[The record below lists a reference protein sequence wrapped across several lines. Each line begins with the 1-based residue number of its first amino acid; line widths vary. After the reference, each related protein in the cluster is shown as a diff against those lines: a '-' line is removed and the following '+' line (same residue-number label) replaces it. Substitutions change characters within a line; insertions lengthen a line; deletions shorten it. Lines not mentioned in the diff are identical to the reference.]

1 MSGDQAP
8 KVSVEEVRLYEWPF
22 KLRLPFRFGAITVTH
37 GRQLVLRARIR
48 AADGKEAWGVAAECL
63 AAKWFDKSPEL
74 SDEQNLEQLRLSVES
89 AVDLYRKAG
98 ARTAFGLFAATY
110 REQLAEGAR
119 HRLPPIVAGFGP
131 ALLDRAVLDALG
143 RSTGQSFYAMMGANI
158 AGMAGGD
165 IVPDLAGFDFDGFL
179 GSLRPAKTIH
189 ARHTVGM
196 VDPIVAADQSAA
208 QRVND
213 GLPETLEEVVRDYRG
228 RYYKLKVGGNVEQ
241 DVARLARIAAVL
253 DRMQEPYHASL
264 DGNEQYQD
272 AAGVLALW
280 NAIKAT
286 PVLARLAASILF
298 IEQPIKRAVAFEQPI
313 AALDAEKAVIID
325 ESDGDLDAFP
335 RARALGYRGVSSKT
349 CKGLYKS
356 LINAARCRLWNS
368 ESAGARWFMSAEDLT
383 TLAGVSVQQD
393 LALVNLI
400 GLTHV
405 ERNGHHFVDG
415 FFGRTAKERDGFLA
429 AHPDL
434 YHRAGDQVRLTIK
447 DGLIALGSLG
457 GPGYAVAAEPDF
469 SALEAM
475 PKSRWSY

>member
-1 MSGDQAP
+1 MSVDHAP
-8 KVSVEEVRLYEWPF
+8 KVAVAEVRLYEWPF

-37 GRQLVLRARIR
+37 GRQLVMRVRIR

-63 AAKWFDKSPEL
+63 AAKWFDKSPGL
-74 SDEQNLEQLRLSVES
+74 SDDQNLEQLRRSVEI
-89 AVDLYRKAG
+89 AVDLYRTAG
-98 ARTAFGLFAATY
+98 ARTTFGLF
-110 REQLAEGAR
+110 
-119 HRLPPIVAGFGP
+119 
-131 ALLDRAVLDALG
+131 
-143 RSTGQSFYAMMGANI
+143 TGQSFYAMMGANI
-158 AGMAGGD
+158 AGIAGGG
-165 IVPDLAGFDFDGFL
+165 VAPDLAGFDFDGFL
-179 GSLRPAKTIH
+179 GSLRPAATIH

-196 VDPIVAADQSAA
+196 VDPIVAADQSKE

-286 PVLARLAASILF
+286 PSLARLASSILF
-298 IEQPIKRAVAFEQPI
+298 IEQPIKRAVAFEQPV

-368 ESAGARWFMSAEDLT
+368 ETAEARWFMSAEDLT

-415 FFGRTAKERDGFLA
+415 FSGRTAKERDGFLA

-447 DGLIALGSLG
+447 DGLIALGSLN

-475 PKSRWSY
+475 PKSRWAY

>member
-1 MSGDQAP
+1 MSVDHAP

-37 GRQLVLRARIR
+37 GRQLVMRVRIR
-48 AADGKEAWGVAAECL
+48 AANGKEAWGVAAESL

-74 SDEQNLEQLRLSVES
+74 SDDQNLEQLRLSVEI
-89 AVDLYRKAG
+89 AVDLYRIAG
-98 ARTAFGLFAATY
+98 TRTAFGLFAATY
-110 REQLAEGAR
+110 RDQLAESAR
-119 HRLPPIVAGFGP
+119 HRLPPIVAGYGP
-131 ALLDRAVLDALG
+131 SLIDRAVLDALG
-143 RSTGQSFYAMMGANI
+143 HITGQSFYAMMGANV
-158 AGMAGGD
+158 AGMAGGN
-165 IVPDLAGFDFDGFL
+165 VAPDLAGFDFDAFL

-196 VDPIVAADQSAA
+196 VDPIVAADQSKD

-241 DVARLARIAAVL
+241 DVARLARIASVL
-253 DRMQEPYHASL
+253 DRMKEPYHASL

-280 NAIKAT
+280 NAIKAA
-286 PVLARLAASILF
+286 PSLARLAAAILF
-298 IEQPIKRAVAFEQPI
+298 IEQPIKRAVAFEQPVN
-313 AALDAEKAVIID
+313 ALGAEKAVIID

-349 CKGLYKS
+349 CKGVYKS
-356 LINAARCRLWNS
+356 IINAARCRLWNS
-368 ESAGARWFMSAEDLT
+368 ETSEARWFMSAEDLT

-415 FFGRTAKERDGFLA
+415 FFGRTAKERDDFLA

-447 DGLIALGSLG
+447 DGLIALGSLDG
-457 GPGYAVAAEPDF
+457 SGYAVAAEPDF